1 MLSTRRKYEQ
11 NSRWSRPASKRYAP
25 VPADSSRPEQGG
37 SRTRMPAT
45 STAGLH
51 PLTNYIENQ
60 RLHNYEQGV
69 KNAFDA
75 IVPALKSI
83 SAIQHEVNF
92 ERKAQSMARDQLG
105 FELPGN
111 ILADAWVDRLDMRKL
126 FAWCVFE
133 TYQRFSNEFFATDNL
148 INDKDFAN
156 FLIDCGFHTL
166 DISPCA
172 DGRLAHVISYVLRL
186 PYREVRRKSYAG
198 AMFDIEDSL
207 AKWTETE
214 FTRFR
219 EGRPNTADEATR
231 YLKTVV
237 YHFSSGD
244 PSHEGCAAHGSDTAL
259 AAQAGLDRLRA
270 FQEAVQN
277 TYCCGA
283 SIDLLLIGLDTD
295 TDAIRVH
302 VSDEDG
308 GIELDSYIDVTDI
321 YTETLSMNA
330 QQATS
335 VIEERVRAVGTLASQ
350 GMIKLVCKLSTNNIS
365 QMDYVNQFFN
375 RKYADIGHAERFI
388 GAGIGFEEIQ
398 LRNLTYF
405 AYMNTVEE
413 ATADL
418 DVGIKIFTGLNVS
431 HGLPVPVVIRFDYHG
446 HVPGARD
453 RAIANCERVAGALH
467 SRYTQ
472 LAQKGLL
479 HTLLAI
485 RDCAAGEQIE
495 VLETSVFPR
504 SSSQNSLQKERG
516 AH

>member
-1 MLSTRRKYEQ
+1 
-11 NSRWSRPASKRYAP
+11 
-25 VPADSSRPEQGG
+25 
-37 SRTRMPAT
+37 MPAN

-60 RLHNYEQGV
+60 RLHNYEQDV
-69 KNAFDA
+69 KDAFDV

-83 SAIQHEVNF
+83 SAIQHEVDF
-92 ERKAQSMARDQLG
+92 ERKAQSIALDQLG

-111 ILADAWVDRLDMRKL
+111 MLADAWVGQLDMRKL
-126 FAWCVFE
+126 YAWCVFE
-133 TYQRFSNEFFATDNL
+133 TYQRFSDEFFATDHL
-148 INDKDFAN
+148 INDKN
-156 FLIDCGFHTL
+156 FSSFLVDCGFHTL

-186 PYREVRRKSYAG
+186 PYLQVRRKSYAG

-214 FTRFR
+214 FLRFR
-219 EGRPNTADEATR
+219 EGRPNTADEPTR

-244 PSHEGCAAHGSDTAL
+244 PSHEGCAAHGSDTAR
-259 AAQAGLDRLRA
+259 AAQAGLDRLNA
-270 FQEAVQN
+270 FQQAVQN

-308 GIELDSYIDVTDI
+308 SIDLDSYIDASDI
-321 YTETLSMNA
+321 YAETFNMNA

-335 VIEERVRAVGTLASQ
+335 AIEERVRAVSFRATA
-350 GMIKLVCKLSTNNIS
+350 GMIKLVYKLITNNIS

-413 ATADL
+413 STADL

-431 HGLPVPVVIRFDYHG
+431 HGLPIPVVIRFDYHG

-453 RAIANCERVAGALH
+453 RAIENCQRVSDALH
-467 SRYTQ
+467 SRYSE
-472 LAQKGLL
+472 LAHEGLL

-485 RDCAAGEQIE
+485 RDCAAGKQIE
-495 VLETSVFPR
+495 VLELSVNPQG
-504 SSSQNSLQKERG
+504 SSQKKVG